1 MLPVAFAD
9 KGFDPFKLLP
19 SDPMQLSLLQ
29 QEAFLSLLLSTTGC
43 LQKGSPKN
51 NSTLKF
57 VDLSG
62 SGLMYKH
69 VKPLLKMI
77 VGSNVERVRNS
88 AYVLASRFMLSTGA
102 FDSNAWEATMW
113 LDHLLRLEG
122 ITSNNSREGL
132 LDETHSNQTSLGHIG
147 DVVVGFLSEAVGTVG
162 RTLYKHLD
170 QLFALLSANSLED
183 GSIDVHYKSSGDFH
197 IQERPTSSNS
207 LMVSMFQ

>member
-19 SDPMQLSLLQ
+19 SNPMQLSLLQ

-51 NSTLKF
+51 NFTSTL

-69 VKPLLKMI
+69 VKPLLKMT
-77 VGSNVERVRNS
+77 VGSNVGRVRNS
-88 AYVLASRFMLSTGA
+88 AYVLASHFMLSTGA
-102 FDSNAWEATMW
+102 FDSNAWEATVW

-122 ITSNNSREGL
+122 ITINNNREGL
-132 LDETHSNQTSLGHIG
+132 FDETHSDQTLLGHIG
-147 DVVVGFLSEAVGTVG
+147 DAVVGFLAEAVGTVG

-170 QLFALLSANSLED
+170 QLFALLSVNSLGY
-183 GSIDVHYKSSGDFH
+183 GSVDVCGKSSGDFL
-197 IQERPTSSNS
+197 IQKRPTLSVSSIVS
-207 LMVSMFQ
+207 LFQ